1 MTQNILSYALSNDCK
16 IGFSSGTFPGNS
28 YTEELPDEGIKY
40 GTWEITKRSQNT
52 ITIKVFSPYKSTMWV
67 NSYVNTAGWNGWKQM
82 VVNTDLQAHW
92 PKVLHFNIEAN
103 TYKTIKEQGSNRFSQ
118 LLFLQTANTKGYGL
132 YLLSGYGNEGG
143 TNRYYISEI
152 ASGSQFNIEVSET
165 SFKVTNSNHSTA
177 TVALV
182 SFMGDI
188 PTIQ

>member
-82 VVNTDLQAHW
+82 VVNTDLRKVTHKKNFGGFSANSMREFLIAVIN
-92 PKVLHFNIEAN
+92 KVLENNLWTSTEDVIVFCATWFGNSYGMGILASQNNNNDIIISYDSEDGNSYTMHYVPSTN
-103 TYKTIKEQGSNRFSQ
+103 TVKAFYKRQGTS
-118 LLFLQTANTKGYGL
+118 LL
-132 YLLSGYGNEGG
+132 
-143 TNRYYISEI
+143 
-152 ASGSQFNIEVSET
+152 
-165 SFKVTNSNHSTA
+165 
-177 TVALV
+177 
-182 SFMGDI
+182 
-188 PTIQ
+188 

>member
-82 VVNTDLQAHW
+82 VVNTDLTAR
-92 PKVLHFNIEAN
+92 FNPIEIN
-103 TYKTIKEQGSNRFSQ
+103 G
-118 LLFLQTANTKGYGL
+118 TKGDTFKNVLKNKCNNSVNFIVFNGSTENPISDNPFTSKNGYCIVFNSDRL
-132 YLLSGYGNEGG
+132 NAYNFFILLGITQG
-143 TNRYYISEI
+143 I
-152 ASGSQFNIEVSET
+152 IEVK
-165 SFKVTNSNHSTA
+165 SFDARS
-177 TVALV
+177 
-182 SFMGDI
+182 
-188 PTIQ
+188 